1 MNIIKNLFSGAAGK
15 AASTPSAP
23 KPARAGA
30 HRPASHL
37 TGEAARDHLGP
48 AQKAAGYEVG
58 AEIDGH
64 VPAGDVLHTWEHR
77 QDDYRLVN
85 PANRRKMKVIVVG
98 SGLSGAGFAASFGQ
112 LGYDVDC
119 FCFHD
124 SPRRAHSV
132 AAQGGINAARARK
145 VDGDTLKR
153 FVKDTV
159 KGGDYRGREADVVRL
174 GTESV
179 RVIDHMYAIGAP
191 FAREYGGQLATRS
204 FGGVQV
210 SRTYYTRGETGQQM
224 EIACSQALQE
234 QIDAGTVKMHNRTE
248 MLDLIVKDGRAQ
260 GIVTRDLLTGEI
272 KAWTAHVVVLCT
284 GGYGSVYHWS
294 TLAKNSNATATW
306 RAHKQGAYFA
316 SPCFLQFHP
325 TALPVSSHWQSKT
338 TLMSE
343 SLRNDGRIW
352 VPKKAGDDR
361 PANDIPENERDY
373 YLERKYPAFG
383 NLTPRDVASR
393 NARTQIDS
401 GHGVGP
407 LHNSVYLDFRDAIKR
422 LGKETIAERYG
433 NLFDMY
439 LDATGEN
446 PYEVPMRIAPGAHF
460 SMGGLWVDYDQMSN
474 LPGLFVGGEAS
485 NNYHGANRLGANSLL
500 SASVDGWFTLPLS
513 VPNYLADYVGKPPLA
528 VQDPAVKDALGR
540 VQDRINAFLTSKGTH
555 RPEWFHRK
563 LGDILYAYC
572 GVSRDE
578 AGLTK
583 GLAEVRALRKEYW
596 NDVKVVGDDHRLNQE
611 LEKAGRVA
619 DFIELAEVMI
629 LDALDRRESAGA
641 HFRTEYATPEG
652 EAKRNDADWCAVS
665 AWETRPDGVHVR
677 HSEPLEFSLIDLQVR
692 DYR

>member
-1 MNIIKNLFSGAAGK
+1 MNNWIEAVKKPLEMITGRHTDDGPEVKGAELTKPEQSQPRRAESS
-15 AASTPSAP
+15 ARRASNGS
-23 KPARAGA
+23 K
-30 HRPASHL
+30 
-37 TGEAARDHLGP
+37 ARDTLGP
-48 AQKAAGYEVG
+48 AQKKAGYRVG
-58 AEIDGH
+58 DELDGKA
-64 VPAGDVLHTWEHR
+64 PEGDPLTAWTRR
-77 QDDYRLVN
+77 QSEYKLVN
-85 PANRRKMKVIVVG
+85 PANRRKMNVIVVG
-98 SGLSGAGFAASFGQ
+98 TGLSGSGVAATLGQ
-112 LGYDVDC
+112 LGYHVDA

-145 VDGDTLKR
+145 VDGDSLKR

-210 SRTYYTRGETGQQM
+210 SRTYYTRGETGQQL
-224 EIACSQALQE
+224 EVVCSQALQA
-234 QIDAGTVKMHNRTE
+234 QIDAGSVTMHNRTE
-248 MLDLIVKDGRAQ
+248 MLDLIVADGKAQ

-272 KAWTAHVVVLCT
+272 KAWTAHVVILCT

-294 TLAKNSNATATW
+294 TLAKGSNATATW
-306 RAHKQGAYFA
+306 RAHRQGAYFA
-316 SPCFLQFHP
+316 SPCFVQFHP

-352 VPKKAGDDR
+352 VPSRIWVPKKAGDDR
-361 PANDIPENERDY
+361 PANDIPEEERDY

-393 NARTQIDS
+393 NARTQIES

-407 LHNSVYLDFRDAIKR
+407 LKNSVYLDFRDAIQR
-422 LGKETIAERYG
+422 LGKKTIAERYG

-460 SMGGLWVDYDQMSN
+460 TMGGLWVDYDQMSTI
-474 LPGLFVGGEAS
+474 PGLFVGGEAS

-500 SASVDGWFTLPLS
+500 SASVDGWFTLPLT
-513 VPNYLADYVGKPPLA
+513 VPNYLAGFVGKPVLSLDAPEVSA
-528 VQDPAVKDALGR
+528 AIERVQKRTDALL
-540 VQDRINAFLTSKGTH
+540 NCSGTH

-563 LGDILYAYC
+563 LGDILYEGC

-578 AGLTK
+578 AGLLDALTK
-583 GLAEVRALRKEYW
+583 VRELREEFW
-596 NDVKVVGDDHRLNQE
+596 HDVKVVGTGNRLNQE

-619 DFIELAEVMI
+619 DFIELGEVMI
-629 LDALDRRESAGA
+629 LDALDRRES
-641 HFRTEYATPEG
+641 
-652 EAKRNDADWCAVS
+652 
-665 AWETRPDGVHVR
+665 
-677 HSEPLEFSLIDLQVR
+677 FSLIDLQVR